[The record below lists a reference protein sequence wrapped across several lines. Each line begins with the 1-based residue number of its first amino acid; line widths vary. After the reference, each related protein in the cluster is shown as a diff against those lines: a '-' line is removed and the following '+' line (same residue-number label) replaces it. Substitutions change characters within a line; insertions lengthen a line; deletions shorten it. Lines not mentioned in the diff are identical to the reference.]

1 MPHQGFIAA
10 NFDRLDE
17 LLGAVISSLD
27 SPQTRL
33 ALWLI
38 EAFDFAPL
46 PARLIGRRSPLAGS
60 HSELAG
66 YGQLLDFS
74 AIDTAALVTQ
84 LTAEEHL
91 DCHIMHLEIEAQGSV
106 QFAAYD
112 HFESIA
118 FGAALPLDW
127 LDALKADGVIWDY
140 QLFDSPM
147 PG

>member
-1 MPHQGFIAA
+1 MAHQGYIDA
-10 NFDRLDE
+10 NVDRLDE
-17 LLGAVISSLD
+17 LLRAVVSGLD

-46 PARLIGRRSPLAGS
+46 PAWPIGRQSPLMGS
-60 HSELAG
+60 TSELAG
-66 YGQLLDFS
+66 FGQQIDFS
-74 AIDTAALVTQ
+74 AIDTATLIMM

-91 DCHIMHLEIEAQGSV
+91 DCQIMHLEIEVQGSV

-112 HFESIA
+112 YFESIA
-118 FGAALPLDW
+118 FGTAFSLDW
-127 LDALKADGVIWDY
+127 LDALKADGVIWGY
-140 QLFDSPM
+140 QLFDNSR